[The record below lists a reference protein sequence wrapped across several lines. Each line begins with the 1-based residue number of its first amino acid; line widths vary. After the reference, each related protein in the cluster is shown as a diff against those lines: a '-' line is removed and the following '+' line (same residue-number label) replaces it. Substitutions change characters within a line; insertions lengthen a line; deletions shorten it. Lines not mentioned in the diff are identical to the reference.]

1 MPTEVIKTVGP
12 GKDYASLAA
21 WVAGQAGDMRAGSG
35 SDTIQIAELYSFT
48 DTTPV
53 VISGFIGDATH
64 YALIRTVSTERFQT
78 ASWDSAKY
86 VLKPATSLSFPAA
99 IRINDRF
106 VRIEGLQID
115 IDLASTISGAAI
127 VVATNNL
134 DSDVRI
140 RNCLIQNN
148 YGLGATSGNGI
159 NITTPVTLQ
168 VVNCAIYNCWSGIA
182 ATAASTSLI
191 LNCTLA
197 SNGSRGIVT
206 GGTVDSN
213 FRIVNC
219 YAGDN
224 PTGDYSLTS
233 SPEVTYSASS
243 DSTGSEG
250 LRSIPFDTN
259 NFANVTS
266 GSEDFTLQS
275 TSVLRSRGTLY
286 QESISDIVG
295 VFRAIFDI
303 GCSEFPDTVDGVI
316 FYRTIS
322 QTPRKQALI
331 DKEDYWVPP
340 QLYLEQ
346 EEPFFPARTTPYTT
360 TARFTDLWD
369 DPTEVVLAYFYLD
382 PDEPFFPAHTTL
394 YATTPRFTDL
404 YDPDESVFFYLD
416 PDEPFFPAVTNI
428 PPTRWFTTLP
438 DPDERVDLAPDFW
451 LIDDD
456 AYIAQ
461 SVTYTTYKRFTPGLP
476 DDSFRFILIESQDD
490 YRPRATAFPTYTYL
504 RQGAGWS
511 EDETNFY
518 VHLIDYDQPL
528 SLQRGQATTRFDVY
542 ARFQL
547 SNEPEQLDF
556 IYWDRDDAAPI
567 AATRFTTY
575 RFIPPID
582 DEVRAFSTLIND
594 EDHQRPLAH
603 AVASFPRNT
612 PSPFFHQDVFQFI
625 YIGQIDND
633 PFVARA
639 TAIPQPRIPLPID
652 DENLQRA
659 PLEEFFVYT
668 AATLVAPTYARY
680 ILPDV
685 ESPILSLEENEL
697 LTLSRPFPYTP
708 SVVLRFHDSDQ
719 PGLLWLYEE
728 DNAWARP
735 SPFSFQRITTAR
747 LATFQ
752 YETEVHGLGFI
763 YPGYDE
769 ITGRARLVPLLT
781 GHTQLT
787 LLLTGSL
794 RLLPTITGRLTMIE
808 DTLPLGCDVDIEWH
822 DAEFSSDDEPL
833 TDAMSV
839 TATAYITNT
848 SDALVAGSTVTP
860 TYDPVVGCWRATFPG
875 TINLTEGEWY
885 YCVMQLVVTAPAS
898 RVARGKR
905 SLRRQALRLG

>member
-35 SDTIQIAELYSFT
+35 SDTIQIAELYAFT

-53 VISGFIGDATH
+53 VISGFTGDADH
-64 YALIRTVSTERFQT
+64 YVIVRTVSSARHRGV
-78 ASWDSAKY
+78 WDSSKY
-86 VLKPATSLSFPAA
+86 VLATNDVTSSL
-99 IRINDRF
+99 IINDAF
-106 VRIEGLQID
+106 VRIQGLQVESTRTTGTQQIVNVTTPDGDSYIWIDKCIVRAISPNIGGWCFRTINDNRID
-115 IDLASTISGAAI
+115 ITNCIGYGNVSFGIDLFASTTSRLKRAI
-127 VVATNNL
+127 
-134 DSDVRI
+134 
-140 RNCLIQNN
+140 
-148 YGLGATSGNGI
+148 
-159 NITTPVTLQ
+159 
-168 VVNCAIYNCWSGIA
+168 
-182 ATAASTSLI
+182 
-191 LNCTLA
+191 NCTTLLRSPDAIRGIIGSNPTFHFA
-197 SNGSRGIVT
+197 SN
-206 GGTVDSN
+206 
-213 FRIVNC
+213 C
-219 YAGDN
+219 YSGGDN
-224 PTGDYSLTS
+224 TTDYQSVTVTS
-233 SPEVTYSASS
+233 SASS
-243 DSTGSEG
+243 DSTGSAG
-250 LRSIPFDTN
+250 LKNIEPTN
-259 NFANVTS
+259 NSGAYFSNVTA
-266 GSEDFTLQS
+266 GSEDFHISSLS
-275 TSVLRSRGTLY
+275 PLAGAGTPYLY
-286 QESISDIVG
+286 PVIDDIDNNI
-295 VFRAIFDI
+295 RYELWDI
-303 GCSEFPDTVDGVI
+303 GAYQITQSPVPGTFLE
-316 FYRTIS
+316 RTIS

-331 DKEDYWVPP
+331 DREDYWAPP

-346 EEPFFPARTTPYTT
+346 EEPFFPARTTLYTT

-369 DPTEVVLAYFYLD
+369 DPAEIIFAYFYLN
-382 PDEPFFPAHTTL
+382 
-394 YATTPRFTDL
+394 
-404 YDPDESVFFYLD
+404 

-428 PPTRWFTTLP
+428 PPARWFTTLP
-438 DPDERVDLAPDFW
+438 DPNERIDPPPDFW

-476 DDSFRFILIESQDD
+476 DEPFRFILIESQDD
-490 YRPRATAFPTYTYL
+490 YRPRATSFPTYTYL

-518 VHLIDYDQPL
+518 VHLIDYDQPF
-528 SLQRGQATTRFDVY
+528 SLQKGQVTTRFDVY

-582 DEVRAFSTLIND
+582 DEVRDFSTLIND
-594 EDHQRPLAH
+594 EDHQHPLAH
-603 AVASFPRNT
+603 AVTSFPRNT

-728 DNAWARP
+728 DSAWARP

-833 TDAMSV
+833 TNAMSV

-860 TYDPVVGCWRATFPG
+860 AYDPVVGCWRATFPG